1 MLECLDLYESVS
13 LNELKLL
20 DIKNRRDTRYVLT
33 KEKALELLSEIDKRY
48 KLLEVEGDRVIGYE
62 TSYYDTYDFA
72 LFNEHLKGRGKK
84 YNIRLR
90 SYSTS
95 RDTYIDI
102 KESSKGKYVSKTVMP
117 YKSEADFKKVLQ
129 NVTPYNL
136 FRLEEKISVHFNRF
150 TFVDIDN
157 SEKFT
162 IDLDL
167 GFTTSNSFESLTSM
181 AIIEVKSSKRFYIS
195 KIKQLLKKHRINTG
209 IISKYCLG
217 ISLMYP
223 DKNYDHLFDGIDLTT
238 GNNKK
243 CLGFM

>member
-1 MLECLDLYESVS
+1 MLECLDLYESVT
-13 LNELKLL
+13 LDDLKLL

-33 KEKALELLSEIDKRY
+33 KDKALELLSEIDKKY

-62 TSYYDTYDFA
+62 TSYYDTYDFL

-95 RDTYIDI
+95 RDSFIDI
-102 KESSKGKYVSKTVMP
+102 KESCKGKHVNKTVLP
-117 YKSEADFKKVLQ
+117 YKSEANFKKVLQ

-157 SEKFT
+157 REKFT

-167 GFTTSNSFESLTSM
+167 GFTTRSSFESLSSI
-181 AIIEVKSSKRFYIS
+181 AIIEVKSSKRFYFS
-195 KIKQLLKKHRINTG
+195 KIRQLLKKHSIETSR
-209 IISKYCLG
+209 ISKYCLG

-223 DKNYDHLFDGIDLTT
+223 DKNYIHMDERFDLTT
-238 GNNKK
+238 GNKKK